1 MLPQRL
7 RFGIH
12 FQYVRPGSMDGM
24 RVLVVEDEVYLAE
37 AIRAGGVT
45 VTVVLPEAD
54 LVGG

>member
-1 MLPQRL
+1 
-7 RFGIH
+7 
-12 FQYVRPGSMDGM
+12 M